1 MENVFALTSMEK
13 GVGRGWNGP
22 RLQRGCVERGG
33 PWRLLAAHQTCSP
46 DRMVFVRAEAEEGGT
61 IRMSGASSAPG
72 KFGGERARTRAF
84 IVSFPGGW
92 GKSRRETRRGQP
104 NFFSFRF
111 RGEARFVSRIRLRRF
126 ERVYS
131 RLNVWWTSS
140 DLRIKDR
147 IHFEWIEKRQFLRG
161 FEEIGVF
168 GLM

>member
-72 KFGGERARTRAF
+72 KFGAERELGHDRL
-84 IVSFPGGW
+84 SFPSLVVEG
-92 GKSRRETRRGQP
+92 SHVVSHVVANRI
-104 NFFSFRF
+104 SFRSASAEKRDSS
-111 RGEARFVSRIRLRRF
+111 RGFVSEGLREFIRVWTFGGRRAT
-126 ERVYS
+126 Y
-131 RLNVWWTSS
+131 
-140 DLRIKDR
+140 
-147 IHFEWIEKRQFLRG
+147 G
-161 FEEIGVF
+161 
-168 GLM
+168 